1 MGSLF
6 GTRADLIV
14 DLFLVVLVLV
24 LPTVFVAVA
33 AVRRGN
39 VRLHAALMTGSFLLF
54 VLALVAFEINV
65 RFQPDLPAPKTG
77 PFVVHLAFALPTLV
91 LWVIQILRRKQA
103 FTEPAVHRR
112 RGRLLAPLLTA
123 TVATGIWLYVA
134 TFV

>member
-54 VLALVAFEINV
+54 VLALVAFELNV
-65 RFQPDLPAPKTG
+65 RFQPDLPAPKIG

-91 LWVIQILRRKQA
+91 LWAIQILRRKQA
-103 FTEPAVHRR
+103 FTQPAVHRR
-112 RGRLLAPLLTA
+112 RGRRLLPLLTA

>member
-1 MGSLF
+1 MDGLF

-14 DLFLVVLVLV
+14 DLFMVVLILV
-24 LPTVFVAVA
+24 LPTVLVAVA
-33 AVRRGN
+33 AVRRGR

-54 VLALVAFEINV
+54 VLALVAFELNV
-65 RFQPDLPAPKTG
+65 RFQPDLPAPKTV
-77 PFVVHLAFALPTLV
+77 PFVVHLCFALPTLV

-103 FTEPAVHRR
+103 FSAPAVHRR

-123 TVATGIWLYVA
+123 TVGTGIWLYVQ